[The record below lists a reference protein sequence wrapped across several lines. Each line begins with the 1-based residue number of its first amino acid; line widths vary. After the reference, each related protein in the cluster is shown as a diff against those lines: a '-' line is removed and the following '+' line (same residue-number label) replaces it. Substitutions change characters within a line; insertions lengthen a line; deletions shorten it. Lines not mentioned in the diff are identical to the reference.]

1 MDRAGRGGLDRLR
14 RQRQAWGAQVAG
26 RVRRLFQRYALRHLE
41 LTAPGPV
48 LRDGAG
54 RAIGRV
60 ERIVLT
66 GDHLRIEGHASADL
80 VILHLGGRERR
91 AVPKARAGGT
101 PAFRLVLPFAPGQ
114 PELELRAGDWTGRAA
129 LPGFGALRRQA
140 AALAL
145 WPGFATRGA
154 QALPAAL
161 RWLRHHDM
169 AAREQIKRKMGLNSL
184 ADDLELDPALLAAP
198 QAEPPPALR
207 GRVQIVMPV
216 YQAFDDL
223 TEALDRLRRHS
234 DLPWHLILV
243 EDASPDPRIR
253 PWLADWVARVEAAGD
268 GQASLIANPVN
279 LGFIGAVNL
288 GLARARQQA
297 PDSPVVLLNSD
308 AFVPEGWLSRLVAPI
323 LADPLAASVT
333 PMSNDAELASVPAI
347 CTRTV
352 LEPGEADAIDAV
364 ARSLAPGGGQ
374 GAGLA
379 EAPTGV
385 GFCMALSPRFLAR
398 LPGFD
403 TAFGRGYGEEVD
415 WCQKAVALGGR
426 HLYLPGLFVEHRGGA
441 SFGSAAKAE
450 LLRRNGAEISRR
462 YPQFDTEVQG
472 FLGTDPLVTGRLALG
487 LAWAAARAG
496 RARVPVHL
504 AHSMKGGAEMDLVRR
519 LKAEVAARGAAVVL
533 RVGGTFRW
541 QVELHSAAGVTRA
554 GTNDADLVLR
564 LLSLLPRR
572 RVIYGCGVGDP
583 DPVEI
588 PGLLL
593 ALGAGQQIVV
603 QVHDYLPVS
612 PSYALVGEGGL
623 WRGLPRP
630 GTTDRA
636 HMQRRPDGRL
646 VDLAEWQ
653 AEWGALIAAAA
664 RIEIFS
670 EASGEI
676 IAGIWPEARDR
687 LVLRPHRMLADVPR
701 LAPPPAGA
709 RPVIGVLGN
718 IGPHKG
724 AAVLADLSRRLAR
737 DGEADLVLIGNLDP
751 AYRLARPARIH
762 GSYRLAE
769 IPALAARY
777 GITCWL
783 MPAVWP
789 ETFSFATHEVLATG
803 LPVYCFDLGAQ
814 GEAVRRAVAAGA
826 PGAAIPLP
834 AERGAAVTAILD
846 HVLHRRRTRPVQ
858 R

>member
-1 MDRAGRGGLDRLR
+1 MT
-14 RQRQAWGAQVAG
+14 G

-48 LRDGAG
+48 LRDGSG
-54 RAIGRV
+54 QVIGRV

-66 GDHLRIEGHASADL
+66 GDQLRVEGHAAADV

-101 PAFRLVLPFAPGQ
+101 PAFRLVLPFAPGR
-114 PELELRAGDWTGRAA
+114 PDLELRCGDWAGRAA
-129 LPGFGALRRQA
+129 LPGFGALRRRA

-145 WPGFATRGA
+145 WPGFAARGA

-169 AAREQIKRKMGLNSL
+169 AAREQIKRAMGLNAL
-184 ADDLELDPALLAAP
+184 ADDLELDPALLA
-198 QAEPPPALR
+198 ELPPAPPLPFS
-207 GRVQIVMPV
+207 GRVQVVMPV

-223 TEALDRLRRHS
+223 TGALDRLRRHS
-234 DLPWHLILV
+234 DLPWQVILV

-253 PWLADWVARVEAAGD
+253 PFLRDWVAGVEAAGD
-268 GQASLIANPVN
+268 GRASLIENPVN

-288 GLARARQQA
+288 GLARAQQQA
-297 PDSPVVLLNSD
+297 PDAPVVLLNSD
-308 AFVPEGWLSRLVAPI
+308 AFVPEAWLSRLVAPI
-323 LADPLAASVT
+323 LADPLVASVT

-347 CTRTV
+347 CTRSV
-352 LEPGEADAIDAV
+352 LAPGEADAIDAA
-364 ARSLAPGGGQ
+364 ARDLAP

-385 GFCMALSPRFLAR
+385 GFCMALSPRFLAP

-426 HLYLPGLFVEHRGGA
+426 HLYLPQLFVEHRGGS

-450 LLRRNGAEISRR
+450 LLRRNGEVISRR
-462 YPQFDTEVQG
+462 YPSFDTEVQG
-472 FLGTDPLVTGRLALG
+472 FIGADPLVTARLALG

-496 RARVPVHL
+496 TARVPVHL
-504 AHSMKGGAEMDLVRR
+504 AHSMAGGAEMDLVRHLR
-519 LKAEVAARGAAVVL
+519 AEVAAQGAAVVL

-554 GTNDADLVLR
+554 GTNDADLVRR
-564 LLSLLPRR
+564 LLSRLPRR

-593 ALGAGQQIVV
+593 ALGAGQEIVV

-646 VDLAEWQ
+646 VELAEWQ
-653 AEWGALIAAAA
+653 AAWGALIAAAA
-664 RIEIFS
+664 RIEVFS

-676 IAGIWPEARDR
+676 VAGIWPEARER
-687 LVLRPHRMLADVPR
+687 LALCPHRMLAEVPR
-701 LAPPPAGA
+701 LPAPPQGA

-724 AAVLADLSRRLAR
+724 AAVLAELSRRLAR
-737 DGEADLVLIGNLDP
+737 DRRADLVLIGNLDP
-751 AYRLARPARIH
+751 AHRLARPARIH

-834 AERGAAVTAILD
+834 PDRAAAVTAILD
-846 HVLHRRRTRPVQ
+846 HVLPRTGAQPSQ
-858 R
+858 G